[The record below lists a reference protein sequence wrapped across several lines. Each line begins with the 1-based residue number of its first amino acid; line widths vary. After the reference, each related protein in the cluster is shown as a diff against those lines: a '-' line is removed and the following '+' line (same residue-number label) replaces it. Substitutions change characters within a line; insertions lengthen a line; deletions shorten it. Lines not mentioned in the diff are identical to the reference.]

1 MIHIVITK
9 DDLDN
14 KTVKVVD
21 KKLVVPGAEI
31 EVLDSLAELDTE
43 THYSTASP
51 KVLKHVETGAVWEAN
66 VVTMHERGAT
76 VTENFTA
83 TPSVEATYTTTDARF
98 SVNATSAVDGKRY
111 VRSLEDVSFA
121 DYTNAKD
128 FNEKHAGKK
137 LTFAVPDRFSEVG
150 DRPKVL
156 GTTVEL
162 DYPQLPYNEGTT
174 TATLG
179 VGYADP
185 NLRITYTDSEVGKA
199 AREVEKTIHYKLTTH
214 SGKVFEGTKTVT
226 GNSIA
231 SDTFAADPDYF
242 ASDVYKVEYSVEP
255 FQASSFFGNV
265 TVTSSPISKA
275 IGDQL

>member
-14 KTVKVVD
+14 KTVKILD

-83 TPSVEATYTTTDARF
+83 TPSVEATYTTTYARF

-121 DYTNAKD
+121 GYTNAKD

-137 LTFAVPDRFSEVG
+137 LTFTVPDRFAEVG

-162 DYPQLPYNEGTT
+162 DYPQLPYDEGTT
-174 TATLG
+174 SATLS
-179 VGYADP
+179 VGNTDP
-185 NLRITYTDSEVGKA
+185 NLNINYENDAIKESAMNVA
-199 AREVEKTIHYKLTTH
+199 KTVHYKLTRYDGH
-214 SGKVFEGTKTVT
+214 VYEGTKTLT
-226 GNSIA
+226 GNVISGQDLAYDLDYSASSI
-231 SDTFAADPDYF
+231 S
-242 ASDVYKVEYSVEP
+242 KVEYSVEP
-255 FQASSFFGNV
+255 FRVSSFFSDV
-265 TVTSSPISKA
+265 TVTSSPISKV